1 MSVVFLLSVVL
12 KGVGALLEVLLQV
25 LITREMGVSGYGTY
39 AAWINAADLVFW
51 VFFSGLVKCNT
62 FYLSGENAVCIHT
75 FKKRYYLRY
84 VFPLLTAASAG
95 LLLGKKFPMVVVLL
109 ITGLELLVLDR
120 SSTLLAR
127 GRMVTSLV
135 GEYVLGRLVLV
146 AGVIVLTAVGQLQLK
161 TLLILYLAQYVLIL
175 SFFLLRGGKTLC
187 TSGDISDEVS
197 LKKWTAYQQADLMH
211 AMIEQMPV
219 VVQYFFVGAFET
231 GVVSIVLLVKKLI
244 NFISGPTAK
253 VFLPEFSRLYH
264 AGDRK
269 KIYSCYAAIMRIQM
283 LIVGPMAVV
292 LLGYP
297 RVVLGILAGELVD
310 YAWLFML
317 CAVVFLLS
325 SSLGPCGGILQMTGN
340 EKTDNRCRMAA
351 LLTMVLTMV
360 LTGRD
365 PYFVLYGLC
374 AETLLEAGGKYA
386 YVCRW
391 MEHPPVRLGTYLKW
405 WFVPCLAIAATY
417 LLGVQSSFVWMLLM
431 AGGVFVLGLVKELG
445 ESGDYSLGKFKRGM
459 EKRGHE

>member
-62 FYLSGENAVCIHT
+62 FYLSGQNTTNIHA
-75 FKKRYYLRY
+75 FKNRYYLRY
-84 VFPLLTAASAG
+84 VLPLLAAASAC
-95 LLLGKKFPMVVVLL
+95 LVLGNKYPMMVVLL
-109 ITGLELLVLDR
+109 ITGMELLVLDR

-127 GRMVTSLV
+127 GQMVTSLV
-135 GEYVLGRLVLV
+135 GEYVLGRATLV
-146 AGVIVLTAVGQLQLK
+146 AGVIMLTAVGGLQMK
-161 TLLILYLAQYVLIL
+161 TLLMLYLAQYVLIL
-175 SFFLLRGGKTLC
+175 GFFLLRGRKPLC
-187 TSGDISDEVS
+187 TYTDISEQVS
-197 LKKWTAYQQADLMH
+197 LKKWRAYQQADLMH

-219 VVQYFFVGAFET
+219 VAQYFFVGAFET

-264 AGDRK
+264 AGDRQ

-310 YAWLFML
+310 YAWLFMI

-351 LLTMVLTMV
+351 LATMVVTMV
-360 LTGRD
+360 VTSRD

-386 YVCRW
+386 FVCKW
-391 MEHPPVRLGTYLKW
+391 MERPPVGLRTYLKW
-405 WFVPCLAIAATY
+405 WSIPSAAIAATY
-417 LLGVQSSFVWMLLM
+417 LLGVQGSFVWMVLA
-431 AGGVFVLGLVKELG
+431 AGGVFVLGVVKELG
-445 ESGDYSLGKFKRGM
+445 EIGDYSLGKIKRGM
-459 EKRGHE
+459 EKREDE